1 MIDKHET
8 NKYLKRLHALGY
20 TLAPLGV
27 EFRKDNEPYFCTPKY
42 SNIIGWAGVDGIH
55 FCCIFGYSDAVF
67 AVSPMNAPGEYIH
80 IVAESIGDFI
90 SLLLATGDSAA
101 LEQAWQWDREQ
112 FEAFVRESKANAPH
126 EVIDMV
132 GLKLKLRPMR
142 DPYGYIHDLQQNFD
156 YSKIVPQNDEAG
168 KNASADGGKPPR
180 KKHTPKPAQGSSEP
194 RMKVYFENR
203 RKGRIGQEIRIE
215 RRFNWAE
222 REWFVPCIYTFRYG
236 MAVDLCM
243 KLCDAHGPMDIRPS
257 IALNGDLIRYSVG
270 SSTCYYAE
278 NEYNEDEAVAFVNG
292 YGLDPKADYMFSRWF
307 FPWVTTLKPIIT
319 ELRIQMIAEPRPI
332 SAGNFMIQQGESAK
346 LTHPVTHDVYTLTA
360 LSIEQKTMGKRAF
373 GISNYEMPQN
383 MTVMKYA
390 VSPDTGSSIIVT
402 DAEPGDNPRPRS
414 ADFGMGSMAAAIGV
428 IGGADGPTTLYM
440 NNDKNARVACS
451 ALRFEKSS
459 RPVKW
464 HAEFLYKEYEDA
476 EERLM

>member
-8 NKYLKRLHALGY
+8 NRYLKRLHALGY
-20 TLAPLGV
+20 SLAPLGV
-27 EFRKDNEPYFCTPKY
+27 EFRQDNEPYFCTPKY
-42 SNIIGWAGVDGIH
+42 SSIIGW
-55 FCCIFGYSDAVF
+55 AVF
-67 AVSPMNAPGEYIH
+67 AVSPMNAPGEYVH

-112 FEAFVRESKANAPH
+112 FEAFVRESKANAPR

-142 DPYGYIHDLQQNFD
+142 DPYDYIHSLQQNFD
-156 YSKIVPQNDEAG
+156 YSKIVFRTEEAE
-168 KNASADGGKPPR
+168 KSASADGGKAPR
-180 KKHTPKPAQGSSEP
+180 KKRTPKPAQGSSVP

-215 RRFNWAE
+215 RSFNWAE
-222 REWFVPCIYTFRYG
+222 REWFVPGIYTFRYG

-243 KLCDAHGPMDIRPS
+243 KLDDAHGPMDIRPS

-270 SSTCYYAE
+270 SSTCYYAA
-278 NEYNEDEAVAFVNG
+278 NEYNEDEAIAFVNG

-307 FPWVTTLKPIIT
+307 FPWATTLKPIIT

-332 SAGNFMIQQGESAK
+332 PAGTFMIQQGESVK
-346 LTHPVTHDVYTLTA
+346 LTHPVTHDVYTVTA
-360 LSIEQKTMGKRAF
+360 LSVEQKTMGKRAF
-373 GISNYEMPQN
+373 GVGSYEMPQN
-383 MTVMKYA
+383 MTVMKYT
-390 VSPDTGSSIIVT
+390 VSPDTGSLIVT
-402 DAEPGDNPRPRS
+402 DAEPGDNPRPRG
-414 ADFGMGSMAAAIGV
+414 ADFGLGGMAAAIGV

-440 NNDKNARVACS
+440 SSDKNAHVACS

-464 HAEFLYKEYEDA
+464 RAEFLYKEYEDA

>member
-1 MIDKHET
+1 
-8 NKYLKRLHALGY
+8 
-20 TLAPLGV
+20 
-27 EFRKDNEPYFCTPKY
+27 
-42 SNIIGWAGVDGIH
+42 
-55 FCCIFGYSDAVF
+55 
-67 AVSPMNAPGEYIH
+67 
-80 IVAESIGDFI
+80 
-90 SLLLATGDSAA
+90 
-101 LEQAWQWDREQ
+101 
-112 FEAFVRESKANAPH
+112 
-126 EVIDMV
+126 
-132 GLKLKLRPMR
+132 
-142 DPYGYIHDLQQNFD
+142 
-156 YSKIVPQNDEAG
+156 
-168 KNASADGGKPPR
+168 
-180 KKHTPKPAQGSSEP
+180 
-194 RMKVYFENR
+194 MKVYFENR

-278 NEYNEDEAVAFVNG
+278 NEYNEDEAVAFVSS

-332 SAGNFMIQQGESAK
+332 SAGNFMIQQGGSAK

-383 MTVMKYA
+383 MTVMKYT
-390 VSPDTGSSIIVT
+390 VSPDAGSSIIVT

>member
-27 EFRKDNEPYFCTPKY
+27 EFRKDNAPYFCTPKY

-142 DPYGYIHDLQQNFD
+142 DPYGYIHNLQQNFD
-156 YSKIVPQNDEAG
+156 YSKIVPRTDDAE

-180 KKHTPKPAQGSSEP
+180 KKRTPKPAQGSSEP

-243 KLCDAHGPMDIRPS
+243 KLCDAHGSMDIRTNV
-257 IALNGDLIRYSVG
+257 AVNGDLIRYSVG

-278 NEYNEDEAVAFVNG
+278 NEYNEDEAVTFVSS

-346 LTHPVTHDVYTLTA
+346 LTHPLTHDVYTLTA

-390 VSPDTGSSIIVT
+390 VSPDTGNSLIVT

-414 ADFGMGSMAAAIGV
+414 AHFGMGSMAATIGV

-440 NNDKNARVACS
+440 NNDKNTHVACS

>member
-142 DPYGYIHDLQQNFD
+142 DPYGYIHNLQQNFD
-156 YSKIVPQNDEAG
+156 YSKIVPRTDDAK

-180 KKHTPKPAQGSSEP
+180 KKRTPKPAQGSSEP

-278 NEYNEDEAVAFVNG
+278 NEYNEDEAVAFVSS

-332 SAGNFMIQQGESAK
+332 SAGNFMIQQGGSAK

-383 MTVMKYA
+383 MTVMKYT
-390 VSPDTGSSIIVT
+390 VSPDAGSSLIVT

-459 RPVKW
+459 RSVKW

>member
-1 MIDKHET
+1 M
-8 NKYLKRLHALGY
+8 
-20 TLAPLGV
+20 
-27 EFRKDNEPYFCTPKY
+27 
-42 SNIIGWAGVDGIH
+42 
-55 FCCIFGYSDAVF
+55 
-67 AVSPMNAPGEYIH
+67 
-80 IVAESIGDFI
+80 
-90 SLLLATGDSAA
+90 
-101 LEQAWQWDREQ
+101 
-112 FEAFVRESKANAPH
+112 
-126 EVIDMV
+126 
-132 GLKLKLRPMR
+132 
-142 DPYGYIHDLQQNFD
+142 
-156 YSKIVPQNDEAG
+156 
-168 KNASADGGKPPR
+168 
-180 KKHTPKPAQGSSEP
+180 
-194 RMKVYFENR
+194 
-203 RKGRIGQEIRIE
+203 
-215 RRFNWAE
+215 
-222 REWFVPCIYTFRYG
+222 
-236 MAVDLCM
+236 
-243 KLCDAHGPMDIRPS
+243 
-257 IALNGDLIRYSVG
+257 G

-278 NEYNEDEAVAFVNG
+278 NEYNEDEAVAFVSS

-332 SAGNFMIQQGESAK
+332 SAGNFMIHQGESAK

-373 GISNYEMPQN
+373 GVSDYEMPQN
-383 MTVMKYA
+383 MTVMKYT
-390 VSPDTGSSIIVT
+390 VSPDAGSSLIVT

-464 HAEFLYKEYEDA
+464 HAEFLYKEYVDA

>member
-1 MIDKHET
+1 
-8 NKYLKRLHALGY
+8 
-20 TLAPLGV
+20 
-27 EFRKDNEPYFCTPKY
+27 
-42 SNIIGWAGVDGIH
+42 
-55 FCCIFGYSDAVF
+55 
-67 AVSPMNAPGEYIH
+67 
-80 IVAESIGDFI
+80 
-90 SLLLATGDSAA
+90 
-101 LEQAWQWDREQ
+101 
-112 FEAFVRESKANAPH
+112 
-126 EVIDMV
+126 
-132 GLKLKLRPMR
+132 
-142 DPYGYIHDLQQNFD
+142 
-156 YSKIVPQNDEAG
+156 
-168 KNASADGGKPPR
+168 
-180 KKHTPKPAQGSSEP
+180 
-194 RMKVYFENR
+194 MKVYFENR

-278 NEYNEDEAVAFVNG
+278 NEYNEDEAVTFVSS

-346 LTHPVTHDVYTLTA
+346 LTHPLTHDVYTLTA

-390 VSPDTGSSIIVT
+390 VSPDTGNSLIVT

-414 ADFGMGSMAAAIGV
+414 AHFGMGSMAATIGV

-440 NNDKNARVACS
+440 NNDKNTHVACS

>member
-27 EFRKDNEPYFCTPKY
+27 EFRKDNKPYFCTPKY

-126 EVIDMV
+126 EVIDMI

-142 DPYGYIHDLQQNFD
+142 DPYGYIHNLQQNFD
-156 YSKIVPQNDEAG
+156 YSKIVPRTDDAE

-180 KKHTPKPAQGSSEP
+180 KKRTPKPAQGSSEP

-278 NEYNEDEAVAFVNG
+278 NEYNEDEAVAFAAAM
-292 YGLDPKADYMFSRWF
+292 GL
-307 FPWVTTLKPIIT
+307 TL
-319 ELRIQMIAEPRPI
+319 RPTI
-332 SAGNFMIQQGESAK
+332 CSAA
-346 LTHPVTHDVYTLTA
+346 
-360 LSIEQKTMGKRAF
+360 
-373 GISNYEMPQN
+373 
-383 MTVMKYA
+383 
-390 VSPDTGSSIIVT
+390 GSSR
-402 DAEPGDNPRPRS
+402 G
-414 ADFGMGSMAAAIGV
+414 
-428 IGGADGPTTLYM
+428 
-440 NNDKNARVACS
+440 
-451 ALRFEKSS
+451 
-459 RPVKW
+459 
-464 HAEFLYKEYEDA
+464 
-476 EERLM
+476 